1 MGLCVRQLVR
11 PGLVC
16 AVVAH
21 AHRQHAIVTVGDEG
35 AHCVGWGEGQVL
47 GTGGTGRK
55 VVEFQLEF
63 PYDAPLCARLV
74 CAWCAYET
82 VYCAW
87 DA

>member
-47 GTGGTGRK
+47 GTGVQGEVPENKKQQVKKCQYLYLRA
-55 VVEFQLEF
+55 QQH
-63 PYDAPLCARLV
+63 R
-74 CAWCAYET
+74 
-82 VYCAW
+82 
-87 DA
+87 